1 MWAQNER
8 ERVTSITTG
17 VWILY
22 FKIRSLRERERK
34 KKKQGEFCY
43 LRPIKV
49 ALQEYC
55 GGGF

>member
-34 KKKQGEFCY
+34 KKNKESFV
-43 LRPIKV
+43 I
-49 ALQEYC
+49 
-55 GGGF
+55 